1 MKRKNSNN
9 NDEEEEDSSNN
20 YYYYS
25 TRSNENSTQDDLRS
39 DEYDISQSS
48 SSYKTLKEEI
58 EMLRKENNR
67 YKKLVDIYK
76 TKALLYDEMTLLE
89 SRKNKNNSNSSR
101 LLIRARKIECDEQP
115 SKVIDSNDE
124 NIMNYIIK
132 MKQEEID
139 TNNLINK
146 SINNTKNASFQSKW
160 ISIKNKEK
168 DNGF

>member
-1 MKRKNSNN
+1 MKRKNSLTCS
-9 NDEEEEDSSNN
+9 NDGERGGEEEDSNN

-25 TRSNENSTQDDLRS
+25 TRSNENSIQ
-39 DEYDISQSS
+39 DEYDINSESLLS
-48 SSYKTLKEEI
+48 LYKTLKEEI

-89 SRKNKNNSNSSR
+89 SRKNKSNR
-101 LLIRARKIECDEQP
+101 LISRKIKCDEP
-115 SKVIDSNDE
+115 STKSIDYNDE
-124 NIMNYIIK
+124 NIVNYIRK

-146 SINNTKNASFQSKW
+146 SINNTKNSSFQSKW
-160 ISIKNKEK
+160 ISIKNKE
-168 DNGF
+168 DGF

>member
-1 MKRKNSNN
+1 MKRKNSLTCS
-9 NDEEEEDSSNN
+9 NDREREEDNNN

-25 TRSNENSTQDDLRS
+25 TRSNENSTQDD
-39 DEYDISQSS
+39 EYDINSQSLS

-89 SRKNKNNSNSSR
+89 SRKNKSNR
-101 LLIRARKIECDEQP
+101 LILRKIKCDEP
-115 SKVIDSNDE
+115 SKSIDSNDE
-124 NIMNYIIK
+124 NIVNYIRK

-146 SINNTKNASFQSKW
+146 SINNTKNSSFQSKW
-160 ISIKNKEK
+160 ISIKNKE
-168 DNGF
+168 DGF